1 MKEYMDERKGG
12 TGKVFFT
19 IIMIALAAALL
30 WGTGVFRGKDAPKEE
45 RNCRLSRRMRNLRMC
60 RMANSLCRKVNGER

>member
-30 WGTGVFRGKDAPKEE
+30 
-45 RNCRLSRRMRNLRMC
+45 
-60 RMANSLCRKVNGER
+60 